1 LLETSRHDED
11 ARRHYWTEQL
21 DEAHAFMMRAM
32 TYPVAECGEQ
42 LVSLADAAR
51 DAGVEVA
58 FSQRPHV
65 HGLPRIYVLREG
77 QIAGFVD
84 AARRMNRRGWILR
97 VEDGYRNRTMQKG
110 IGLQPQVFDV
120 VLQKVIWE
128 LNGRMPD
135 PAFLFKRLLTLAAQ
149 IPSTGTH
156 MSGSAIDISVLERNS
171 GAEVDR
177 GGPYLEM
184 SERTPMNS
192 PFVTPQAQ
200 RNRQEI
206 TAIMRE
212 SGFLEYPYEFWH
224 YDSGTA
230 AYESNRGMG
239 RPARYGAVDLDV
251 AIGQVTP
258 IEKPET
264 PLNSL
269 EQIQTEIQAAMD
281 RCRRENTPV

>member
-1 LLETSRHDED
+1 
-11 ARRHYWTEQL
+11 
-21 DEAHAFMMRAM
+21 
-32 TYPVAECGEQ
+32 
-42 LVSLADAAR
+42 
-51 DAGVEVA
+51 
-58 FSQRPHV
+58 
-65 HGLPRIYVLREG
+65 
-77 QIAGFVD
+77 
-84 AARRMNRRGWILR
+84 MNRRGWIMR

-128 LNGRMPD
+128 LNGRMPE
-135 PAFLFKRLLTLAAQ
+135 PAFMFKRLLTLAAQ

-156 MSGSAIDISVLERNS
+156 MSGSAIDISVLERNT

-184 SERTPMNS
+184 SEWTPMNS

-230 AYESNRGMG
+230 AYESSRGMG
-239 RPARYGAVDLDV
+239 RPAPYGAVDLDV
-251 AIGQVTP
+251 ATGRVTP
-258 IEKPET
+258 IEKPQI

>member
-1 LLETSRHDED
+1 
-11 ARRHYWTEQL
+11 
-21 DEAHAFMMRAM
+21 
-32 TYPVAECGEQ
+32 
-42 LVSLADAAR
+42 
-51 DAGVEVA
+51 
-58 FSQRPHV
+58 
-65 HGLPRIYVLREG
+65 
-77 QIAGFVD
+77 
-84 AARRMNRRGWILR
+84 
-97 VEDGYRNRTMQKG
+97 MQKG

-128 LNGRMPD
+128 LNGRMPE

-156 MSGSAIDISVLERNS
+156 MSGSAIDISVLEKKGTDPFSRNGPE
-171 GAEVDR
+171 GASQKMDLSPFFPEVDR

-192 PFVTPQAQ
+192 PFVSPEAQ

-230 AYESNRGMG
+230 AYESSRGMG

-251 AIGQVTP
+251 ATGQVTP
-258 IEKPET
+258 IEKPQT

-269 EQIQTEIQAAMD
+269 EQIQAEIQAAMD
-281 RCRRENTPV
+281 RCVNARVTF